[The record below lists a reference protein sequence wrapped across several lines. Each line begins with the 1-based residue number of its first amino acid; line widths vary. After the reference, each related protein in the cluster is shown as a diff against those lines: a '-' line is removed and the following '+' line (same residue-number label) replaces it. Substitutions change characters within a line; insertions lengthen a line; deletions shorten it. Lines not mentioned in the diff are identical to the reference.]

1 MSKEEDKKGPGV
13 GARLENR
20 NERQEENFFKEAGE

>member
-1 MSKEEDKKGPGV
+1 MNKEEDMKGPGV

-20 NERQEENFFKEAGE
+20 HERQEENFYREAGE